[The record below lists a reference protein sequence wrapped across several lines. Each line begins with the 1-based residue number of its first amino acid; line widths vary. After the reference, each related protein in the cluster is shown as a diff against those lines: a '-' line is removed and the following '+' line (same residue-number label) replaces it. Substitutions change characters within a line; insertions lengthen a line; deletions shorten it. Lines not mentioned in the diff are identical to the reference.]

1 MFLVVFTVS
10 RLFAVLAS
18 MCFSGSIFRPDVV
31 IFSSLLFTSVGSGL
45 FVASQGLIDFSEVI
59 HAATS
64 YYDGT
69 VHATTPGTNASLGVS
84 GGGIALWL
92 GVVMQAVSILRMS
105 ITYNDCCI
113 GNI

>member
-31 IFSSLLFTSVGSGL
+31 IFSSLLFTAVGSGL
-45 FVASQGLIDFSEVI
+45 FVASQGVIDFSEVI

-64 YYDGT
+64 YYDRT
-69 VHATTPGTNASLGVS
+69 VHVRSPGTNTSVGTS

-92 GVVMQAVSILRMS
+92 GVVMQAVSVLRMT
-105 ITYNDCCI
+105 ITYNDCWI
-113 GNI
+113 VYF